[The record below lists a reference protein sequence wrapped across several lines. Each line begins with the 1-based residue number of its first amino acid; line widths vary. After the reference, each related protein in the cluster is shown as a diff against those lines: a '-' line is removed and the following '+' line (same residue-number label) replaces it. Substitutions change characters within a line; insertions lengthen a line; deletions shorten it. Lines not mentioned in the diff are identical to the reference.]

1 MASFMPAPPV
11 FPITRDGAK
20 LVIPVAMALPM
31 ALLPPVCVK
40 CGAPADGTPVE
51 KTFYWHPQWLY
62 VLIFIGVLI
71 YAIVALVMRKQ
82 MRLRVPLCRQHAER
96 RRGLLILA
104 GILPVIGIADTFIL
118 PSFGVD
124 TGLVVLV
131 AVAFILAGLVLW
143 AVAGSPIRP
152 TFIDQYQGIF
162 TGCSETFLQQFPQRI
177 PN

>member
-1 MASFMPAPPV
+1 MASFIPALPV

-40 CGAPADGTPVE
+40 CGAPADGKPVE

-71 YAIVALVMRKQ
+71 YAIAALVMRKQ
-82 MRLRVPLCRQHAER
+82 MRVRVPLCRRHAER
-96 RRGLLILA
+96 RSGLLILA
-104 GILPVIGIADTFIL
+104 GVLPVIGFADTFIL
-118 PSFGVD
+118 PSYGVD
-124 TGLVVLV
+124 TALVVLV
-131 AVAFILAGLVLW
+131 VVAFILAGLVLW

-152 TFIDQYQGIF
+152 TLIDQYQGIF
-162 TGCSETFLQQFPQRI
+162 TGCCLPFLLQFPEGIR
-177 PN
+177 N